1 MATFIKA
8 TFIKAQ
14 AASLAATGFDFLT
27 TIVLVNVFGWWYLA
41 ASVTGTIA
49 GGLLNFM
56 MGRLWAFN
64 AADGRIEWQFI
75 KYVLVWTG
83 NLLLNAAGVFIITQY
98 IGLSYVIS
106 KIITSVVVGIGYNYV
121 LQKKFV
127 FR

>member
-1 MATFIKA
+1 MA

-14 AASLAATGFDFLT
+14 AASLAATCFDFLT

-41 ASVTGTIA
+41 GSITGTIA

-56 MGRLWAFN
+56 IGRLWAFN
-64 AADGRIEWQFI
+64 ATERKIEWQFI

-83 NLLLNAAGVFIITQY
+83 NLLLNAAGVFMITQY

-106 KIITSVVVGIGYNYV
+106 KVLTAVVVGIGYNYV

>member
-1 MATFIKA
+1 MA

-27 TIVLVNVFGWWYLA
+27 TIVLVKVFGWWYLA
-41 ASVTGTIA
+41 GSVTGTIA

-56 MGRLWAFN
+56 AGRLWAFN
-64 AADGRIEWQFI
+64 ASEGKIEWQFI

-83 NLLLNAAGVFIITQY
+83 NLLLNAAGVFIITRY
-98 IGLSYVIS
+98 IGFNYVVS
-106 KIITSVVVGIGYNYV
+106 KVITSVVVGIGYNYV

>member
-1 MATFIKA
+1 MA

-14 AASLAATGFDFLT
+14 AASLAATCFDFLT
-27 TIVLVNVFGWWYLA
+27 TIVLVNAFSWWYLA
-41 ASVTGTIA
+41 GSVTATIA

-56 MGRLWAFN
+56 IGRLWAFN
-64 AADGRIEWQFI
+64 AGEGKIEWQFI

-83 NLLLNAAGVFIITQY
+83 NLLLNAAGVFMITQY

-106 KIITSVVVGIGYNYV
+106 KVITAVVVGIGYNYV

>member
-1 MATFIKA
+1 MA

-14 AASLAATGFDFLT
+14 AASLAATCFDFLT

-41 ASVTGTIA
+41 GSITGTIA
-49 GGLLNFM
+49 GGVLNFM
-56 MGRLWAFN
+56 IGRLWAFS
-64 AADGRIEWQFI
+64 AGEGRIEWQFI

-83 NLLLNAAGVFIITQY
+83 NLLLNAAGVFMITHY
-98 IGLSYVIS
+98 VGLSYVIS
-106 KIITSVVVGIGYNYV
+106 KILTAIVVGIGYNYV

>member
-1 MATFIKA
+1 MA

-41 ASVTGTIA
+41 GSITGTIA
-49 GGLLNFM
+49 GGVLNFM

-64 AADGRIEWQFI
+64 AAERRIEWQFI

-83 NLLLNAAGVFIITQY
+83 NLLLNAAGVFMITQY
-98 IGLSYVIS
+98 VVHSYVIS
-106 KIITSVVVGIGYNYV
+106 KVLTSVIVGIGYNYV

>member
-1 MATFIKA
+1 MA

-14 AASLAATGFDFLT
+14 AASLAATCFDFLT

-41 ASVTGTIA
+41 GSITGTIA
-49 GGLLNFM
+49 GGVLNFM

-64 AADGRIEWQFI
+64 AGDRRIEWQFI
-75 KYVLVWTG
+75 KYVLVWVG
-83 NLLLNAAGVFIITQY
+83 NLLLNAAGVFMITQY

-106 KIITSVVVGIGYNYV
+106 KILTAVVVGIGYNYV

>member
-1 MATFIKA
+1 MA

-14 AASLAATGFDFLT
+14 AASLAATCFDFLT

-41 ASVTGTIA
+41 GSVTGTIA

-56 MGRLWAFN
+56 IGRLWAFN
-64 AADGRIEWQFI
+64 AGEGKIEWQFI

-83 NLLLNAAGVFIITQY
+83 NLLLNAAGVFMITQY

-106 KIITSVVVGIGYNYV
+106 KVITAVVVGIGYNYV

>member
-1 MATFIKA
+1 MA

-14 AASLAATGFDFLT
+14 AASLAATCFDFLT
-27 TIVLVNVFGWWYLA
+27 TIVLVNVLGWWYLA
-41 ASVTGTIA
+41 GSVTGTIA

-56 MGRLWAFN
+56 IGRLWAFN
-64 AADGRIEWQFI
+64 AGEGKIEWQFI

-83 NLLLNAAGVFIITQY
+83 NLLLNAAGVFMITQY

-106 KIITSVVVGIGYNYV
+106 KVITAVVVGIGYNYV

>member
-41 ASVTGTIA
+41 GSITGTIA

-64 AADGRIEWQFI
+64 AGEGKMEWQFI

-98 IGLSYVIS
+98 VGLIPVIS
-106 KIITSVVVGIGYNYV
+106 KVITSVVVGIGYNYV

>member
-1 MATFIKA
+1 M
-8 TFIKAQ
+8 
-14 AASLAATGFDFLT
+14 AATCFDFLT

-41 ASVTGTIA
+41 GSVTGTIA
-49 GGLLNFM
+49 GGVLNFM

-64 AADGRIEWQFI
+64 AGDRSIEWQFV
-75 KYVLVWTG
+75 KYVLVWVG
-83 NLLLNAAGVFIITQY
+83 NLLLNAAGVFMITQY

-106 KIITSVVVGIGYNYV
+106 KILTAVVVGIGYNYV